1 MKQVTRIQKKVAIS
15 LSSTFTEGKKK
26 PSEPMPEVTGIL
38 ITQIPTNN
46 FRNGR
51 IIKSL
56 YNQLKDLIMVT
67 GKAT

>member
-26 PSEPMPEVTGIL
+26 PSESMPEVTGIL

-46 FRNGR
+46 FRNG
-51 IIKSL
+51 KEE
-56 YNQLKDLIMVT
+56 
-67 GKAT
+67 